1 MQYSISKPKGFTL
14 LEILL
19 VVAAIGILAA
29 IVIVAINPNRQLAK
43 VRNSERDSE
52 VNAILDGVY
61 QYNIDT
67 NGEIAGE
74 PTIPADGN
82 QYAIEKDDSTDADD
96 CTETATSYSGSVS
109 GSVELGEGAQN
120 TNTTDGGSITDK
132 YLADIPV
139 DPQEEG
145 EGCTG
150 YTISRSNSSD
160 SDRMTVEAPLTE
172 TSNTNRSS
180 VISVT
185 R

>member
-61 QYNIDT
+61 QYNID
-67 NGEIAGE
+67 NDGEIAGE
-74 PTIPADGN
+74 PIIPNDGN
-82 QYAIEKDDSTDADD
+82 AYAIEKDDSTDADD
-96 CTETATSYSGSVS
+96 CTESATSYSGSVS
-109 GSVELGEGAQN
+109 GSVELGAGANSGN
-120 TNTTDGGSITDK
+120 TEGGSITDK

-150 YTISRSNSSD
+150 YTISRSGAS

-180 VISVT
+180 NISVT